1 MRRNAMEQKNFLRI
15 KEAVSTY
22 GFSESY
28 FRHSIMSRK
37 IPYIKCGRSI
47 LIDRNR
53 FEEYLRSYSVEPGG
67 NR

>member
-1 MRRNAMEQKNFLRI
+1 MEPKNFLRI

-28 FRHSIMSRK
+28 FRHSIMCRK
-37 IPYIKCGRSI
+37 IPFIKCGRSI

-53 FEEYLRSYSVEPGG
+53 FEEFLISHSVEPTR
-67 NR
+67 NK

>member
-1 MRRNAMEQKNFLRI
+1 MEQKNFLRI

-28 FRHSIMSRK
+28 FRHSVMDRK
-37 IPYIKCGRSI
+37 IPFIKCGRSI
-47 LIDRNR
+47 LIDKKR
-53 FEEYLRSYSVEPGG
+53 FEEFLISHSVEPEG

>member
-1 MRRNAMEQKNFLRI
+1 MEQKNFLRI

-28 FRHSIMSRK
+28 FRHCIMDRK
-37 IPYIKCGRSI
+37 IPFIKCGRSI

-53 FEEYLRSYSVEPGG
+53 FEEFLVAHSVEPAV
-67 NR
+67 NK